1 MFSYRCL
8 PAIVNRS
15 VTGVYHA
22 YLKHFNGKQS
32 PYSIVVLVS
41 PLLLML
47 ALIKDDSMH
56 RLGE

>member
-1 MFSYRCL
+1 MFSYCCL

-22 YLKHFNGKQS
+22 HLNHFNGKQS
-32 PYSIVVLVS
+32 PYSVVVLVS

-47 ALIKDDSMH
+47 ALIKDDLIH

>member
-22 YLKHFNGKQS
+22 FLNHFNGTETKPLYS
-32 PYSIVVLVS
+32 SSVSKSIVTNVS
-41 PLLLML
+41 
-47 ALIKDDSMH
+47 IDKRRFDTSI
-56 RLGE
+56 R